1 MNTLNRLSGRKFLK
15 KLASHAPIFL
25 AFAAGLG
32 IVALAVAVAVA
43 SDALQKK
50 AQPSAVVIYPY
61 LPTIAN
67 PNVEAEPQPQPSTF

>member
-15 KLASHAPIFL
+15 KLASRAPVLL

-32 IVALAVAVAVA
+32 IVALAVA

-67 PNVEAEPQPQPSTF
+67 PNVEAEPQPSTF

>member
-15 KLASHAPIFL
+15 KLALRAPILL

-32 IVALAVAVAVA
+32 IVALAVA
-43 SDALQKK
+43 SDALQRK
-50 AQPSAVVIYPY
+50 AQPSPVVISPY

>member
-15 KLASHAPIFL
+15 KLASRAPIFL

-32 IVALAVAVAVA
+32 IVALAVAVA

>member
-15 KLASHAPIFL
+15 KLASRAPILL

-32 IVALAVAVAVA
+32 IVALAVA
-43 SDALQKK
+43 SDALQRK

-67 PNVEAEPQPQPSTF
+67 PNVEAEPQPSTF